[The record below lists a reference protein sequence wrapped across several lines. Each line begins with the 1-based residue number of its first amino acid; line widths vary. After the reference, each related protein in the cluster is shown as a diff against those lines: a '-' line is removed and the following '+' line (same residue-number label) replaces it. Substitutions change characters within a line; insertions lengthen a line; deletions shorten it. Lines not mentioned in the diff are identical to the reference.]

1 MRVIDHPK
9 LAMAGDALLI
19 VSPEHARVFLEA
31 GWSKARLLAELV
43 ELLQLPGDELVTGAG
58 GITEGLPASV
68 AGTRVPK
75 FRPGGILIV
84 RAGGTAGLFSAVVA
98 GWAASGAVGSTPV
111 TQEITA

>member
-84 RAGGTAGLFSAVVA
+84 R
-98 GWAASGAVGSTPV
+98 
-111 TQEITA
+111 